1 VCSRRAAGL
10 RRRARQR
17 GAERLRP
24 QIYLYIYA
32 RRTTAPSRAR
42 STRSLT
48 AADFLLT
55 HAAKPDRGNGLLRFV
70 YGAAG
75 YLAMTK
81 LLPVIFAVPVA
92 ACGAPSLSSRQETVC
107 SSRLGMSATLTRPTV
122 PRRGRWR
129 WTSRK
134 PTGNARE
141 ARAETVCLTMYTP
154 YYIYLAYIAR

>member
-1 VCSRRAAGL
+1 VCRRAASL
-10 RRRARQR
+10 RRRARRR

-107 SSRLGMSATLTRPTV
+107 FSRLGLSATLTRPTV

-134 PTGNARE
+134 PMGNARE

-154 YYIYLAYIAR
+154 YYIAYIAR